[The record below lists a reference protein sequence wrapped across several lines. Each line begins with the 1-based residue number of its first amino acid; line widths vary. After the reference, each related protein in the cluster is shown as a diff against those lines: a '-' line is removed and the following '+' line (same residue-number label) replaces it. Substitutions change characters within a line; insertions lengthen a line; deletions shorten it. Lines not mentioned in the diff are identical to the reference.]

1 MPKSIRFSASCS
13 GCGLLRQVGAW
24 TSHPSP
30 KYPDPLG
37 PSGRRVLAEPRSW
50 RLRLQPGGRQPIRS
64 RLCVAARQSYPPA
77 LRPQWL
83 FKGISTSRCAR
94 IIKLGGTSLP
104 SNRLFPSLR
113 TRGAEPLRL
122 GVPPGGVLCRA
133 EIRGES
139 GRSGWCPR
147 KSPPGKVT
155 EAVKV
160 AIDLGY
166 RHFDCAHVYQNE
178 NEVGVAIQEKLKE
191 QVVKREDLFIVS
203 KLWCTHHEKNLV
215 RGACQKTLSDLKLD
229 YLDLYLVHWP
239 TGFKHGKEFFPLDG
253 EGSIIPSETSFVD
266 TWEAMEELVDEGLV
280 RAIGV
285 SNFNHL
291 QIEKILNKPGLK
303 YKPVVN
309 QIEVHPYLT
318 QEKLIQY
325 CQSKGI
331 VVTAYSPLGSPD
343 RPWAKPDD
351 PSLLEEPKIKAI
363 AVKHNK
369 TTAQV
374 LIRFAVQRNLVV
386 IPKSVTPERI
396 AENFQVFDFELSSE
410 EMTTLLSYNRNWRV
424 CALMSCASHK
434 DYPFKEEF

>member
-1 MPKSIRFSASCS
+1 MANHI
-13 GCGLLRQVGAW
+13 
-24 TSHPSP
+24 
-30 KYPDPLG
+30 
-37 PSGRRVLAEPRSW
+37 
-50 RLRLQPGGRQPIRS
+50 
-64 RLCVAARQSYPPA
+64 
-77 LRPQWL
+77 
-83 FKGISTSRCAR
+83 
-94 IIKLGGTSLP
+94 
-104 SNRLFPSLR
+104 
-113 TRGAEPLRL
+113 
-122 GVPPGGVLCRA
+122 VLCNGTKMP
-133 EIRGES
+133 IVGL
-139 GRSGWCPR
+139 GTW

-160 AIDLGY
+160 AINLGY

-191 QVVKREDLFIVS
+191 QVVKREELFIVS

-215 RGACQKTLSDLKLD
+215 RGACQKTLGDLKLD
-229 YLDLYLVHWP
+229 YLDLYLIHWP

-396 AENFQVFDFELSSE
+396 AKNFQIFDFELSSE

-424 CALMSCASHK
+424 CALMRHARVLHPAIHATRSDGRSRVVSASVKRFKGSAPSGCFHVIPPAPDSDLPGRL
-434 DYPFKEEF
+434 DYVQGRPPFILAPERSS